1 MPSDSRLL
9 DGSLVLGGCIALAAG
24 TLVLLQGTQALI
36 PRSFTLLAGVVPLA
50 WGLGNLLSGRHPRLA
65 ARLNFTARLFVGFA
79 IFALSWALSHP

>member
-24 TLVLLQGTQALI
+24 TLVLLKGTQALI
-36 PRSFTLLAGVVPLA
+36 PRSFTLLVAVVLLA
-50 WGLGNLLSGRHPRLA
+50 WGLGNLLASRHPVLA

-79 IFALSWALSHP
+79 IFSLSWALSHP